1 MSLIADGLMIVAGLT
16 AGLYC
21 LVLSRRLRQL
31 SDSGQGI
38 GAQIRALTEAI
49 AETRAAVGEARRG
62 ADDSAARLGRE
73 IRKAEGM
80 VAELRAVIAAAESAP
95 KAAPPE
101 PDFLRGPET
110 RPDPRAAQADDA
122 MPWDDSAAAGAE
134 APAPRRSAAFETVFD
149 DFGELDDA
157 PVAGAGEGSGSAGAA
172 PVAAGLTVDGARRRG
187 APDAMPRG
195 GMAGASRNGDGS
207 MFDMP
212 EGSGL
217 ELHGPEIG
225 GLLGAVSGFAAP
237 DEMMRPR
244 AGSRAE
250 VPGEMRGELRGEL
263 RGEMQGEMQGGA
275 IAAARMNGAARA
287 DGVLRV
293 ERVSL

>member
-49 AETRAAVGEARRG
+49 AETRQAVAEARRG

-80 VAELRAVIAAAESAP
+80 VAELRAAIAAAESAP
-95 KAAPPE
+95 QAVPPE
-101 PDFLRGPET
+101 PDFLRGPEA
-110 RPDPRAAQADDA
+110 RPEPRPEARPEPRPGQAGAA
-122 MPWDDSAAAGAE
+122 MPWDESSSLGAD
-134 APAPRRSAAFETVFD
+134 APGPRRSAAFETVFD

-157 PVAGAGEGSGSAGAA
+157 PEGAGGAPGPVTSA
-172 PVAAGLTVDGARRRG
+172 PVAARLPMDGGRGRG
-187 APDAMPRG
+187 ASDAVPRPVTSAASRPA
-195 GMAGASRNGDGS
+195 AGA

-212 EGSGL
+212 EGTGL

-244 AGSRAE
+244 ATVEAE
-250 VPGEMRGELRGEL
+250 VPGEL
-263 RGEMQGEMQGGA
+263 RGEMQDGIQSGA
-275 IAAARMNGAARA
+275 LAAARMNGAARA